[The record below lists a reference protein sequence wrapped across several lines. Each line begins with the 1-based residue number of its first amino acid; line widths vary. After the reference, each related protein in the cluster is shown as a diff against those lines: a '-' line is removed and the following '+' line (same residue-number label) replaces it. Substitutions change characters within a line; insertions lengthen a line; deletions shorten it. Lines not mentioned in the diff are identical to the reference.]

1 MKQYERTLQQ
11 WKDLATRYFEAETT
25 PAEEQELAYFLT
37 TPASQDREF
46 DEIRAVMGYLATG
59 RIYHRKRKSSVFRYA
74 AAAAAAVIGLLLTT
88 TVWQLAQNRNVCVA
102 YIYGERCTDTE
113 TVLTEA
119 LKSIEKVRQEP
130 QEETILQ
137 EQLSDIFQTLEEN
150 DTLTITDT
158 PHL

>member
-1 MKQYERTLQQ
+1 MKQDERTLQQ
-11 WKDLATRYFEAETT
+11 WKDLAARYFEAETS

-59 RIYHRKRKSSVFRYA
+59 RMYHRKRKSSAFRY
-74 AAAAAAVIGLLLTT
+74 AAAAAVIGLLLTT

-137 EQLSDIFQTLEEN
+137 AQLSDIFQTLEEN
-150 DTLTITDT
+150 DTLTITAT